1 MDTFDPWDNQHLARV
16 IARAKSIL
24 GHAEG
29 RWEQACDEALLVLQG
44 ATDDEIAT
52 LRKGV
57 S

>member
-24 GHAEG
+24 GHSEG